1 MSAFELLQ
9 HRVFDQIR
17 DLEREMILQ
26 KLRSFNNNITL
37 KVDRDDAFDYDNVK
51 NAKYKIPDLK
61 RMLA

>member
-1 MSAFELLQ
+1 M
-9 HRVFDQIR
+9 
-17 DLEREMILQ
+17 EREMILQ
-26 KLRSFNNNITL
+26 KLRSSNNNITL

>member
-1 MSAFELLQ
+1 
-9 HRVFDQIR
+9 
-17 DLEREMILQ
+17 MILQ